1 MYLYTISI
9 SISRVVQRKFVV
21 VQKYT
26 PYINGFIYIC
36 VCIVVFLLRSLGSI
50 EMLCLF
56 GGGRGGALD
65 LALGP
70 VGHMLEGQTYA
81 GQVVRTDVSVVLV
94 VPLWFLTPKSRQ

>member
-1 MYLYTISI
+1 MCVYSSI
-9 SISRVVQRKFVV
+9 PVTLVGVYR
-21 VQKYT
+21 
-26 PYINGFIYIC
+26 NA
-36 VCIVVFLLRSLGSI
+36 
-50 EMLCLF
+50 LF

>member
-1 MYLYTISI
+1 M
-9 SISRVVQRKFVV
+9 
-21 VQKYT
+21 
-26 PYINGFIYIC
+26 C

-50 EMLCLF
+50 EMLCLE
-56 GGGRGGALD
+56 GGAGALD

-94 VPLWFLTPKSRQ
+94 VPLWFLTPKSRQCNW

>member
-1 MYLYTISI
+1 MGSYTYVCVYSSI
-9 SISRVVQRKFVV
+9 PVTLVGVYRNALFVW
-21 VQKYT
+21 
-26 PYINGFIYIC
+26 
-36 VCIVVFLLRSLGSI
+36 
-50 EMLCLF
+50 
-56 GGGRGGALD
+56 RGARGALD